1 MGNGG
6 NKKVKIKLKV
16 KNGQLDKVTDENN
29 IDAPEVDPAEML
41 QIHQNQGFTHL
52 GVILQAQIN
61 PTCVFVCVRGKCYKI
76 CT

>member
-41 QIHQNQGFTHL
+41 QIHQNQGFTYL